1 MGAGAMRYIMGFAT
15 HLGPWGTGT
24 VKDTTG
30 TTAGTIRNVGLS
42 VLSQSTTISTT
53 PGLEIVAVL
62 PAGSQIL
69 NVYLNTTT
77 IFNAAT
83 TLTLGDG
90 TTANKYL
97 TSTTITNVGLIST
110 AGGNLVGTEI
120 NNIGTSDVVVGATL
134 GGTATSGS
142 VTVTVVYVQK
152 ASNGASAP
160 ASA

>member
-1 MGAGAMRYIMGFAT
+1 MGFAT

-42 VLSQSTTISTT
+42 VLSQATPLAAGAAATT
-53 PGLEIVAVL
+53 VAVL

-69 NVYLNTTT
+69 NIYINTTT

-83 TLTLGDG
+83 TLTIGDG

-97 TSTTITNVGLIST
+97 TSTTITSVGLIS
-110 AGGNLVGTEI
+110 ADAGNLVNTEI
-120 NNIGTSDVVVGATL
+120 DNIGTSDVLVTATL
-134 GGTATSGS
+134 GGSAVTGNATI
-142 VTVTVVYVQK
+142 TVVYVQK
-152 ASNGASAP
+152 ASNGAANP